1 MSALIF
7 HANFADQN
15 EIIHFMKNVALA
27 GDFLFLVVNG
37 GGNYA
42 VDNRTKS
49 T

>member
-7 HANFADQN
+7 HANFGDQN
-15 EIIHFMKNVALA
+15 QMIHFMKNVALA
-27 GDFLFLVVNG
+27 GGSLFLVANG

-49 T
+49 A